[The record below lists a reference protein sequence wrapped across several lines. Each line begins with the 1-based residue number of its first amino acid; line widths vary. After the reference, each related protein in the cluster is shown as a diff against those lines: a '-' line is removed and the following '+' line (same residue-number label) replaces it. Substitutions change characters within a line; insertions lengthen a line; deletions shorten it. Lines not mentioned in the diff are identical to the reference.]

1 MAKFKCLVSGNIV
14 SFEHAHDIED
24 MHKHPQYEFV
34 EEGKTSLPKVESLV
48 KEKTVAVKPV
58 FNTKD

>member
-14 SFEHAHDIED
+14 NFEHQHDIDD

-34 EEGKTSLPKVESLV
+34 PEGKTSLPKQTESLV
-48 KEKTVAVKPV
+48 KEKTVVIKS
-58 FNTKD
+58 KE